1 MPCTATGSTL
11 GQVQYTA
18 KGDTD
23 DHDRDRRSWRQPD
36 RTQSVTFCRINEC
49 APYAPTNASE
59 ELAALEANRAER
71 VAAAGLEPLEA
82 HDIGIQRDVQD
93 ALAKLADGTYGDCE
107 TCQGLIPI
115 ARLKAVPYA
124 RRCLACQEREE
135 NGWHPVKR

>member
-1 MPCTATGSTL
+1 MTMTVTGAPGASPM
-11 GQVQYTA
+11 
-18 KGDTD
+18 K
-23 DHDRDRRSWRQPD
+23 
-36 RTQSVTFCRINEC
+36 QSVLSADQRVALRERL
-49 APYAPTNASE
+49 E